1 MQKIGCHR
9 LFYFDFMDTNKQIR
23 HNHRILH
30 PFFTY
35 HPTFYSLQS
44 LGRHTTILHTTTA
57 HVSYDSVCDTIPQGD
72 TYYSGLGLM
81 THLTKV
87 TILLGRPQTGPS
99 SRQGPHLPSLHI
111 CLIACPA
118 VDIRTAFEP
127 SRFINSPFTTSAEKE
142 DHVRSVVHSDSDT
155 TMRSRRAEDKDKGP
169 AIEAL
174 SVRADGM

>member
-1 MQKIGCHR
+1 MKKIGCLR
-9 LFYFDFMDTNKQIR
+9 LFYFDFMDTNKQIL

-57 HVSYDSVCDTIPQGD
+57 HVSSMTVFD
-72 TYYSGLGLM
+72 SGLGLM

-87 TILLGRPQTGPS
+87 TILLGPPQTGPS
-99 SRQGPHLPSLHI
+99 SRKGPHLPSLHI
-111 CLIACPA
+111 CVIACPE